1 MGAGVLS
8 ALIAM
13 DGLES
18 VLDRVRE
25 TVRQTPW
32 TGWLALLIAI
42 GVGLT
47 LGKLAGAVLGKFGS
61 KLETRGWRGRALL
74 LTGAAGPVSLG
85 IFTFGLSVGLAWI
98 VMTTALRDFALR
110 IVSVLYIFAIA
121 WLLYNAAGL
130 VDVIFQRWTSHRK
143 SRLDDGIVPLV
154 RKTLRIFLAVV
165 FILFTAQ
172 NVLGADIGAWL
183 AGLGIAGLAVSLAAQ
198 DSIRN
203 VFGSLMIF
211 LDRPFTVGDQIQFD
225 KWEGAVE
232 EIGFRSTKIRIT
244 GGELMTVP
252 NSRIADNP
260 VVNIDKR
267 PHIRRVMTLTLD
279 KTTPLD
285 KVEQA
290 LRTIGEVVR
299 EPELATAFDMERH
312 PPRVALEDLTGGSA
326 VIRVYYWFTPPD
338 PWAYAQHAQRVNL
351 RIAQALSAGEV
362 SLA

>member
-1 MGAGVLS
+1 
-8 ALIAM
+8 
-13 DGLES
+13 
-18 VLDRVRE
+18 
-25 TVRQTPW
+25 
-32 TGWLALLIAI
+32 
-42 GVGLT
+42 
-47 LGKLAGAVLGKFGS
+47 
-61 KLETRGWRGRALL
+61 
-74 LTGAAGPVSLG
+74 
-85 IFTFGLSVGLAWI
+85 
-98 VMTTALRDFALR
+98 
-110 IVSVLYIFAIA
+110 
-121 WLLYNAAGL
+121 
-130 VDVIFQRWTSHRK
+130 
-143 SRLDDGIVPLV
+143 
-154 RKTLRIFLAVV
+154 
-165 FILFTAQ
+165 
-172 NVLGADIGAWL
+172 
-183 AGLGIAGLAVSLAAQ
+183 
-198 DSIRN
+198 
-203 VFGSLMIF
+203 
-211 LDRPFTVGDQIQFD
+211 
-225 KWEGAVE
+225 
-232 EIGFRSTKIRIT
+232 
-244 GGELMTVP
+244 MTVP